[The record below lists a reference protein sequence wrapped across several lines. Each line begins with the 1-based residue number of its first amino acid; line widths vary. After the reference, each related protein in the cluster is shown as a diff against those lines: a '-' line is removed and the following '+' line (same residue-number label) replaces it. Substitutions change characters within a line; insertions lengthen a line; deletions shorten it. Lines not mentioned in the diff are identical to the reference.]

1 MNIPILGVDSEMGD
15 DMLLSAAL
23 GLNLSQPMLDFVD
36 IDLSLDFPLYI
47 DPAGFINPRDEFAE
61 KCRADIQ
68 DFFDAVLKAIA
79 NGNTSKGSELLAAL
93 KEPNETHLGVSQL
106 EPDGRGIG
114 PKQAGTILKNL
125 QNSVAGQTGLL
136 KDLTDVALF
145 IDGVGADK
153 ISDMTT
159 NIIRRHLVEYTQ
171 QQFEIH
177 GQPIPNNVPTG
188 LLWDTGKGGW
198 IKDAHDRIPVIQGKR
213 ILLVPKRYV
222 RWRGGLQQAASK
234 YYNHFVTNFIR
245 DEQLATNG
253 SLVRVVKTK
262 KTTKRKVFKKDIKKK
277 HPLTKDF
284 LADFSSKHPSE
295 YSRFRQTLDRFGP
308 VGVRTLVE
316 AKGGTFNETAF
327 SQSLITAL
335 DNIPTGRRHATAY
348 HHLVM
353 GIITY
358 LFYPDLITPTLEL
371 DIDDGRKR
379 IDIAYAN
386 SADEGFFKDRK
397 DDAFTQARE
406 VMFECK
412 NYTDDITNPEIDQMN
427 GRFDPRR
434 GLFGII
440 ACRTVDNP
448 TLTFNRCRDVFR
460 SQRGLI
466 FVLCDDDF
474 KALLSEPALTRRA
487 KLQNLMRGW
496 LRELS
501 R

>member
-1 MNIPILGVDSEMGD
+1 
-15 DMLLSAAL
+15 MLLSQAL
-23 GLNLSQPMLDFVD
+23 GLNQSQPMLDFVD
-36 IDLSLDFPLYI
+36 IDIGLDFPLYI
-47 DPAGFINPRDEFAE
+47 DPAGFVNPRDDFAD
-61 KCRADIQ
+61 KCRIDIQ
-68 DFFDAVLKAIA
+68 DFFDTVLKAVA
-79 NGNTSKGSELLAAL
+79 SGNTSKGNELLAAL
-93 KEPNETHLGVSQL
+93 KEPNETHLGVSQN

-114 PKQAGTILKNL
+114 LKQARQILENL
-125 QNSVAGQTGLL
+125 QNSVAGKSGLL
-136 KDLTDVALF
+136 RDLTDVALF

-159 NIIRRHLVEYTQ
+159 NIIRRHLIEYTQ
-171 QQFEIH
+171 QQFELH
-177 GQPIPNNVPTG
+177 GQIITGNVPTG
-188 LLWDTGKGGW
+188 LLWDTGKGQW
-198 IKDAHDRIPVIQGKR
+198 INDEHDRIPIVQGKR

-222 RWRGGLQQAASK
+222 RWRGGLQQAAGK

-262 KTTKRKVFKKDIKKK
+262 KATNRKVFKKDIKKQ

-295 YSRFRQTLDRFGP
+295 YSRFRQSLDRFGP

-316 AKGGTFNETAF
+316 ARGGTFNETAF
-327 SQSLITAL
+327 SQSLIQAL
-335 DNIPTGRRHATAY
+335 DNIPTGRRHATSY
-348 HHLVM
+348 HHLIM

-358 LFYPDLITPTLEL
+358 IFYPDLITPTLEHE
-371 DIDDGRKR
+371 IDDGRKR
-379 IDIAYAN
+379 IDISFSN
-386 SADEGFFKDRK
+386 TADEGFFKDRK
-397 DDAFTQARE
+397 DDPFTQARE

-412 NYTDDITNPEIDQMN
+412 NYSDDITNPEIDQMN

-440 ACRTVDNP
+440 ACRTIENDK
-448 TLTFNRCRDVFR
+448 LTHNRCRDVFR

-474 KALLSEPALTRRA
+474 KALLSEPALSRRA
-487 KLQNLMRGW
+487 KTQTLMRGW